1 MAGYSRV
8 ERHRRLT
15 FPIVPVVLVHGLWL
29 RLAPDF
35 SSLRA
40 RIEVQRD
47 FSIFELA
54 HELNV
59 TFQTLKS

>member
-54 HELNV
+54 H
-59 TFQTLKS
+59 